1 MPALSLKIRPRF
13 NDTDALGHINNAS
26 VATWFEEARLPV
38 FKVFVPD
45 LDVKNW
51 NLIVAS
57 IQIDYRAQLQYQ
69 HEVEITTQVQKI
81 GKSSFTLF
89 QTAQQHKKTA
99 ASGSTTLVHFNYRE
113 QRSVPL
119 TESQRKELAEW
130 LIS

>member
-1 MPALSLKIRPRF
+1 MPALSLIIRPRF

-38 FKVFVPD
+38 FQLFVPD
-45 LDVKNW
+45 LDVKKW

-57 IQIDYRAQLQYQ
+57 IQIDYRAQLHYQ

-81 GKSSFTLF
+81 GNSSFTVL
-89 QTAQQHKKTA
+89 QTAQQYGKPA
-99 ASGSTTLVHFNYRE
+99 ASGSTTLVHFDYQA

-119 TESQRKELAEW
+119 TESLRKELEKW
-130 LIS
+130 LIV